1 MTEIRELYQNLIL
14 DHNRAPRNYHPME
27 QPDRTAEGYNPM
39 CGDQLTLWLKLDGDR
54 IADVSFQ
61 GNGCAISR
69 ASASLMTTAVK
80 GRTKAEALEMFDGFQ
95 RLITGEAT
103 QEGPV
108 LPPKLAAFA
117 GVSEYPMRVKCAGL
131 AWHALRNALKD

>member
-1 MTEIRELYQNLIL
+1 MNGKSELYQSLIL
-14 DHNRAPRNYHPME
+14 DHNRTPRNYHAME

-54 IADVSFQ
+54 ISDVSFQ

-80 GRTKAEALEMFDGFQ
+80 GHTRAEALEMFDGFH
-95 RLITGEAT
+95 RLITGDQAS
-103 QEGPV
+103 EGAP

-117 GVSEYPMRVKCAGL
+117 RVSEYPSRVKCAGL